1 MIICIL
7 RNDKFIL
14 CNSYELCTV
23 PWLADLELVGHAS
36 VCVERVRVDPLG
48 ADLEQLSDEVAH
60 LGPLPEEGAVRVR
73 RRGDA
78 GPVYLGEERE
88 N

>member
-1 MIICIL
+1 MI
-7 RNDKFIL
+7 
-14 CNSYELCTV
+14 

-48 ADLEQLSDEVAH
+48 ADLEQLPDEVAH

-78 GPVYLGEERE
+78 GPVYLEEME